1 MKRFPSRRVLIT
13 GAGSG
18 LGRALALEFAR
29 RGWRVAVAEIDAGR
43 AKETARRV
51 RAAGGEALEIPCDVC
66 RPEDLEA
73 AARVVGDAWGGL
85 DILVNNVGSVAAGR
99 FEQIPLAEWDRIL
112 TVNLRSVIHG
122 CRAFI
127 PGFKAQGGG
136 HIVNIASAAGFAT
149 YPEMAG
155 YNASKAAVIALSETL
170 RVELAPHRVGVTVV
184 CPTYFRSNIMEGFTS
199 TDARQ
204 RRMAEVLLR
213 RSRTTADAIARRVVR
228 AVGRGRF
235 RVITPLGGRAI
246 WLCQRLFPGLYLR
259 GLTAVYRSG
268 YLEKTFRGRRRPPAA
283 DQRP

>member
-1 MKRFPSRRVLIT
+1 MKRFPCKRVLIT

-29 RGWRVAVAEIDAGR
+29 LGWRIAVAEIDADR

-51 RAAGGEALEIPCDVC
+51 RAAGGEPLEIPCDVC

-73 AARVVGDAWGGL
+73 AARAVRDAWGGL
-85 DILVNNVGSVAAGR
+85 DVLVNNAGIVR
-99 FEQIPLAEWDRIL
+99 DR
-112 TVNLRSVIHG
+112 S
-122 CRAFI
+122 FI
-127 PGFKAQGGG
+127 PAFKAQGGG
-136 HIVNIASAAGFAT
+136 HIVNVASAAGFAT

-268 YLEKTFRGRRRPPAA
+268 YLEKTFRGRRRSP
-283 DQRP
+283 